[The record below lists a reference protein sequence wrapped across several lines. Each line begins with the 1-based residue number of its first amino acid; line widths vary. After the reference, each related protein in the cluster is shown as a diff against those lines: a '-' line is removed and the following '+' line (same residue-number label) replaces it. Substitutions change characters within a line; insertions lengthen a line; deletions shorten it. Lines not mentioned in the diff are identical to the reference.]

1 MHLKHTHEYVC
12 TISILY
18 LWIWH
23 ETNTSVRS
31 IFSGLMNEVQ
41 FASAGAQVAALCP
54 QQCQSKLKKP
64 MFCKPK
70 CPVPKVIQIPEPQLP
85 TIPFPPLPAPRIPQ
99 LPTQKVS
106 QCYEPEVSQCPIPQ
120 ISTLPTPQISQF
132 SLSKKPLKSEPF
144 NSTLFTECYAQLN
157 QKGKCTLITT
167 SVPDLQLGGFDNIV
181 RSVMQNGRYVVRESG
196 FCST

>member
-1 MHLKHTHEYVC
+1 
-12 TISILY
+12 
-18 LWIWH
+18 
-23 ETNTSVRS
+23 
-31 IFSGLMNEVQ
+31 MNEVQ
-41 FASAGAQVAALCP
+41 FASPETQVAALCP

-64 MFCKPK
+64 IFCKPK

-85 TIPFPPLPAPRIPQ
+85 TTPFPPLPTPQISQ
-99 LPTQKVS
+99 LPTQKVP

-120 ISTLPTPQISQF
+120 ISTLPTPQISQCP
-132 SLSKKPLKSEPF
+132 LSKKPLIFPPPSIV
-144 NSTLFTECYAQLN
+144 FTKCYTQLY
-157 QKGKCTLITT
+157 QIGKHTLITT